1 MTDATVD
8 FGGVRG
14 SGFNDSF
21 HWIERGFHR
30 SVCVWVKR
38 DGTACGGL
46 WNLHE
51 QGRPVKAVTV
61 SRFFED
67 SHFPPVVI
75 MEDIG
80 DMLALY
86 EHEVGTALELCFLFH
101 GGFHRGVCVCVCEA
115 GIEPACGLFRHFQI
129 RFQHPRKSSSIRCQS
144 SH

>member
-1 MTDATVD
+1 VDNCSGDVNHGTSGSDSKEDTGSLSDAEYGDEGNKEDGRDNKDGLHRFVWC
-8 FGGVRG
+8 GCEAGIEPA
-14 SGFNDSF
+14 
-21 HWIERGFHR
+21 WI
-30 SVCVWVKR
+30 V
-38 DGTACGGL
+38 L

-86 EHEVGTALELCFLFH
+86 KHEVGAALELCFLFH
-101 GGFHRGVCVCVCEA
+101 GGVHLVCGV
-115 GIEPACGLFRHFQI
+115 
-129 RFQHPRKSSSIRCQS
+129 
-144 SH
+144 